1 MSKPIPPSAKAAA
14 PQAPRTPGQ
23 PAPAKVASFASLAAA
38 STSYYKTPS
47 APLPTSTA
55 PSSSGTGAVGDA
67 QPTEAATEQQKIPK
81 PSATEVANKLFNL
94 LLVSEPLSI
103 PDICKQM
110 VEIPRESVQSVLE
123 ILQVLGLVMQS
134 MSMKESTSSRS
145 SSSSNA
151 VYLFSMTDYAKF
163 SSAFPIANLEAEV
176 KLKLA
181 GTKEVNARN
190 EELQVSFMGWCAHLG

>member
-1 MSKPIPPSAKAAA
+1 
-14 PQAPRTPGQ
+14 
-23 PAPAKVASFASLAAA
+23 VASFASLAAA
-38 STSYYKTPS
+38 STSYYKAPS
-47 APLPTSTA
+47 APLAASTA
-55 PSSSGTGAVGDA
+55 LSSSGTGAVGDT
-67 QPTEAATEQQKIPK
+67 QPSEATAEQQKIPK

-163 SSAFPIANLEAEV
+163 SSAFPIVNLEAEV
-176 KLKLA
+176 KQKVA
-181 GTKEVNARN
+181 ETKEVNARN
-190 EELQVSFMGWCAHLG
+190 DELHVSFTGFCGGCVVS